1 LNRLKARIAPAAAN
15 LNVADLTGKN
25 GFKIIGEA
33 GGDESGRSVDRAG
46 DVNGDEIDDLIIG
59 ASGADAAGSDS
70 GASYVVFGSRSGFG
84 ASLDLS
90 TLDGTNGF
98 KISGE
103 AAGDLLGFSVSGA
116 GDINGDGIDDLA
128 VGALFADANG
138 ANSGASYVIFGSA
151 GGFAANL
158 NLSALTGTNG
168 FKISGEAAKD
178 YSGAVSGAG
187 DVNGDGIDDLI
198 IGAGGAGSDAGA
210 GYVIFGSATAFPAN
224 LNLSALNGANGF
236 KVNGEAAGDSLGN
249 SVSGAG
255 DVNGDGIDDVIIGA
269 PGADANG
276 ADSGAT
282 YVIFGSTS
290 GFTAVLDLSTLTGGN
305 GFKISGEHAS
315 DISGQS
321 VSGAGDVNGDG
332 IGDVI
337 IGASSADSNGPDSGA
352 SFVVFGRA
360 NGFAAN
366 LNLSDLTG
374 ANGFKVIAEAR
385 GDNLGHS
392 VGGAGDINADGI
404 DDLIIGA
411 IRADPHGSESGAS
424 YVLFGS
430 TRGFAA
436 KIGLSKLSAADGFKI
451 SGEAVEDQLG
461 RTVSGAGDING
472 DGIDDLVVGA
482 PFADS
487 KGTDAGTSYVIFG
500 APAVQIN
507 PSTVVV
513 VEADGDAV
521 TIKLAGGNLFPQ
533 DITRDA
539 DGNIGTIDLTHL
551 AGAAH
556 AVGAKPFN
564 LIVTAKTPF
573 GGTGN
578 GLAKVGLLNASGLG
592 LGKVKLQGDLDRIL
606 AGDGSGKA
614 AAKSL
619 SILGNLG
626 TATGLPQI
634 SRLIGAV
641 NKLAVGGSVQKNAV
655 QVDGKVKV
663 ITVGGDVI
671 GDFGLG
677 PALLEEIAH
686 LGLDGLIA
694 EGSPVPAGVLLAESI
709 GSLKIGGSFKS
720 GGIVTTKDLGAFS
733 VLKDFSGGLF
743 SDGAMKSLKVLG
755 KMVSEDP
762 NAPTTITARNKL
774 DSLIISGDVE
784 NARILVG
791 YSKDEDPVN
800 ADARIGKVLVKGNWR
815 ASSLVAGIDDSTTD
829 GFGRT
834 TPSSRATAHRPVVST
849 IASVV
854 IKGTASGSTAPGD
867 HFGITSQRIG
877 KVSIGGTKIPLSKDA
892 PDDLLLDET
901 NNDFRLVELS

>member
-1 LNRLKARIAPAAAN
+1 
-15 LNVADLTGKN
+15 
-25 GFKIIGEA
+25 
-33 GGDESGRSVDRAG
+33 
-46 DVNGDEIDDLIIG
+46 VNGDGINDLIIG
-59 ASGADAAGSDS
+59 A
-70 GASYVVFGSRSGFG
+70 
-84 ASLDLS
+84 
-90 TLDGTNGF
+90 N
-98 KISGE
+98 
-103 AAGDLLGFSVSGA
+103 GA
-116 GDINGDGIDDLA
+116 GGTA
-128 VGALFADANG
+128 GAC
-138 ANSGASYVIFGSA
+138 YVIFGS
-151 GGFAANL
+151 
-158 NLSALTGTNG
+158 T
-168 FKISGEAAKD
+168 
-178 YSGAVSGAG
+178 
-187 DVNGDGIDDLI
+187 
-198 IGAGGAGSDAGA
+198 
-210 GYVIFGSATAFPAN
+210 TAFPAN

-236 KVNGEAAGDSLGN
+236 KINGEATGDTLGN

-255 DVNGDGIDDVIIGA
+255 DINGDGIDDVVIGAPGADANGADTGATYVIFGSSSGFAANPNVSALIGGGNGFKISGEHVSDFSGQSVSGAGDINGDGIDDVIIGA
-269 PGADANG
+269 
-276 ADSGAT
+276 
-282 YVIFGSTS
+282 
-290 GFTAVLDLSTLTGGN
+290 LT
-305 GFKISGEHAS
+305 
-315 DISGQS
+315 
-321 VSGAGDVNGDG
+321 
-332 IGDVI
+332 
-337 IGASSADSNGPDSGA
+337 ADSNGPDSGA
-352 SFVVFGRA
+352 SYVVFGKA

-385 GDNLGHS
+385 GDNLGSS
-392 VGGAGDINADGI
+392 VSGAGDINADGI

-411 IRADPHGSESGAS
+411 FRADPHGSESGAS

-430 TRGFAA
+430 TRGFTANVN
-436 KIGLSKLSAADGFKI
+436 LSKLSGADGFKI
-451 SGEAVEDQLG
+451 SGEAVKDQLG
-461 RTVSGAGDING
+461 RTASGAGDING

-482 PFADS
+482 TFADS
-487 KGTDAGTSYVIFG
+487 KGTEAGTTYVIFG
-500 APAVQIN
+500 APAVQLN

-551 AGAAH
+551 AGAAQ
-556 AVGAKPFN
+556 AAGANQFN
-564 LIVTAKTPF
+564 LTVTAKTPF
-573 GGTGN
+573 GGIGD
-578 GLAKVGLLNASGLG
+578 GFAKVGLLNATGLG

-626 TATGLPQI
+626 TSTGLPQI

-641 NKLAVGGSVQKNAV
+641 NKLAIGGSVQKNPV

-663 ITVGGDVI
+663 IAVGGDVI

-686 LGLDGLIA
+686 LGFDGLIA
-694 EGSPVPAGVLLAESI
+694 QGGPVPAGVLLAESI

-720 GGIVTTKDLGAFS
+720 GGIVTTKDLGGFS

-743 SDGAMKSLKVLG
+743 SDGAMKTVKVLG
-755 KMVSEDP
+755 KMVSDDA
-762 NAPTTITARNKL
+762 NAPATITARNKL
-774 DSLIISGDVE
+774 DSLVISGDVE

-800 ADARIGKVLVKGNWR
+800 ADARIGKVLVKGNWS
-815 ASSLVAGIDDSTTD
+815 ASSLVAGIDDSTGD
-829 GFGRT
+829 GFGRNDT
-834 TPSSRATAHRPVVST
+834 IIAGDSTPSVVST

-854 IKGTASGSTAPGD
+854 IKGTATGSAAPGD
-867 HFGITSQRIG
+867 HYGITAQRIG
-877 KVSIGGTKIPLSKDA
+877 KVSIGGTNIPLLKDA